1 MCYAACSLKRSVLT
15 LNFYSR
21 SEYGVTW
28 KVLEDVLPD
37 GPPCFHPPLPCLGMS
52 PAQQHKPEEV
62 PSLLKSPSVALCLIP
77 SKWQRTYNHPKVLCE
92 LQCSPHPI
100 TSCLIHS
107 APRTQ
112 EQHLLAFPWT
122 CQAHTPASRLC
133 ITASSAWNR
142 LLPDLH
148 MIHSH
153 QIFTHVS
160 TTQRG
165 VPQQLDLIWHPQQA
179 TSSTFIFSQHSQH
192 LTSYTIY
199 VFCLCWSP

>member
-15 LNFYSR
+15 LNFYSW
-21 SEYGVTW
+21 SECGVTW

-37 GPPCFHPPLPCLGMS
+37 GPPCFPSLPCLSMS
-52 PAQQHKPEEV
+52 SAQQHKPEEV

-77 SKWQRTYNHPKVLCE
+77 SKWQRAYNHPKVLCE

-112 EQHLLAFPWT
+112 EQHLLTFPWT
-122 CQAHTPASRLC
+122 CQAHTPASRPLHYCFLC
-133 ITASSAWNR
+133 LKPFAPRSPHDTFPPDFYSRVNYSTRCPPMAWFNMVPSASHI
-142 LLPDLH
+142 LH
-148 MIHSH
+148 LY
-153 QIFTHVS
+153 IFT
-160 TTQRG
+160 
-165 VPQQLDLIWHPQQA
+165 A
-179 TSSTFIFSQHSQH
+179 FSA